1 MSDIQD
7 ADKFEVL
14 IPEILIPLVTSIA
27 ENVRLQNKTC
37 LNIFRLELLNPF
49 CFKNFVL
56 LRISGFSQRNDPV
69 IAISLIAFLMPGNSP
84 IFFNT
89 ALS

>member
-1 MSDIQD
+1 MDHSPWTI
-7 ADKFEVL
+7 E
-14 IPEILIPLVTSIA
+14 
-27 ENVRLQNKTC
+27 ENVRMKNNMNL
-37 LNIFRLELLNPF
+37 FRLELLNPL

-56 LRISGFSQRNDPV
+56 LRISGFTQRNDPV
-69 IAISLIAFLMPGNSP
+69 IAISLIAFLMPGLTPGNSP